1 MSSKRLIYINHTNLT
16 GKDSFLKYTFTSM
29 GVGLAFAL
37 TVAHILE
44 YTLRSEEPD
53 ETDFSSALFHVHYCM
68 QVFLGP

>member
-1 MSSKRLIYINHTNLT
+1 
-16 GKDSFLKYTFTSM
+16 M

-53 ETDFSSALFHVHYCM
+53 ETDFSTALFHVHYCM